1 MRVSVWEILII
12 LRQIRPKDVLLLH
25 HLLLG
30 QDSVPLVDE
39 LLRAI
44 RVLRREDVIRH
55 YPVHLEG
62 LDVGHVATE
71 VGQTLLIFL
80 VLHPQRAISLVNGGN
95 VP

>member
-12 LRQIRPKDVLLLH
+12 LRQIRPKDVFLLH

-44 RVLRREDVIRH
+44 GVLRRENIIRH
-55 YPVHLEG
+55 HPVHLKG
-62 LDVGHVATE
+62 LDIGHVATE
-71 VGQTLLIFL
+71 VRQTLLIFL
-80 VLHPQRAISLVNGGN
+80 VLHPQRAISLIDGGN